1 MNGSDDVLPD
11 QRLNGTP
18 PALVGEETRDH
29 GFTDLF
35 YDAFRASPIGIALE
49 DMDGQPIFVN
59 PAFCAMLGFSEAE
72 MRQKHCVDFS
82 PPEDA
87 AKDWTLFQQLR
98 AGTIDQY
105 HLDKRYFRK
114 DGSLMWGRLSIS
126 LLNHRPS
133 PVVIA
138 MVEDITEIRLAQD
151 ELQQSQA
158 TLQKLSGRLIEAQE
172 QERRHIAREIH
183 DDISQKLALLANGL
197 YQVARSSEGSDE
209 LQHQLAPLLTHVSDI
224 AQALHALSHRLHSSK
239 LETLG
244 LVPAMRG
251 FCREFA
257 AQHGLEVDFS
267 SAEIPDELSR
277 YISLCLFRVLQEGL
291 SNAAKHSGTAHVEV
305 RLERG
310 DGVVRLGIRD
320 SGSGF
325 NPSSAMRGSGIG
337 LMSMKER
344 VGLVKGTIA
353 ITSELGSGTEIHVS
367 VPIADHL
374 EASQVNALT

>member
-1 MNGSDDVLPD
+1 MNGSDDALPD
-11 QRLNGTP
+11 QRPNGTP
-18 PALVGEETRDH
+18 PAFVREETGEH

-98 AGTIDQY
+98 SGSIDHY

-126 LLNHRPS
+126 LLNNRPS

-151 ELQQSQA
+151 ELQQSEA

-197 YQVARSSEGSDE
+197 YQVACGSMASDE
-209 LQHQLAPLLTHVSDI
+209 LQHQLAPLLAHVSDI

-257 AQHGLEVDFS
+257 AQH
-267 SAEIPDELSR
+267 
-277 YISLCLFRVLQEGL
+277 SL
-291 SNAAKHSGTAHVEV
+291 
-305 RLERG
+305 
-310 DGVVRLGIRD
+310 
-320 SGSGF
+320 
-325 NPSSAMRGSGIG
+325 
-337 LMSMKER
+337 
-344 VGLVKGTIA
+344 
-353 ITSELGSGTEIHVS
+353 
-367 VPIADHL
+367 
-374 EASQVNALT
+374 

>member
-1 MNGSDDVLPD
+1 MLPN
-11 QRLNGTP
+11 QRPNDIKVYEA
-18 PALVGEETRDH
+18 AL
-29 GFTDLF
+29 TDLF
-35 YDAFRASPIGIALE
+35 YDVFRASPIGIALE

-59 PAFCAMLGFSEAE
+59 PALCAMLGFTEEE

-98 AGTIDQY
+98 AGHIDHY

-114 DGSLMWGRLSIS
+114 DRSLMWGRLSIS
-126 LLNHRPS
+126 LLNNRPS

-138 MVEDITEIRLAQD
+138 MVEDITQIRLAQD
-151 ELQQSQA
+151 ELQQSEA

-197 YQVARSSEGSDE
+197 YQVARGSAASDE
-209 LQHQLAPLLTHVSDI
+209 LQHQLEPLLAHVSEI

-257 AQHGLEVDFS
+257 AQHNIRVDFS
-267 SAEIPDELSR
+267 SGDVPDELSR
-277 YISLCLFRVLQEGL
+277 YVSLCLFRVLQESL
-291 SNAAKHSGTAHVEV
+291 SNAAKHSGAAHV
-305 RLERG
+305 
-310 DGVVRLGIRD
+310 DVRLGSEPGVVSLSIRD

-325 NPSSAMRGSGIG
+325 NPASAMHAGGLGLIG
-337 LMSMKER
+337 MKER
-344 VGLVKGTIA
+344 VGLLKGTIA
-353 ITSELGSGTEIHVS
+353 ITSKPNIGTEIHINI
-367 VPIADHL
+367 PIAHPPESDQL
-374 EASQVNALT
+374 NALT